1 MRELPPEILIV
12 TISYKN
18 SFKRRPHSVSVPK
31 AIAKGRVIVSDSVEN
46 IDSGDTVLVRYLIPW
61 NRYLF
66 EKLIVTQLIKK
77 YPTYYG
83 TKISQILPW
92 NLL

>member
-1 MRELPPEILIV
+1 MRELPTEILIA

-18 SFKRRPHSVSVPK
+18 SFKRRPDSVSVPK
-31 AIAKGRVIVSDSVEN
+31 AIAKGRVIASDSVKN
-46 IDSGDTVLVRYLIPW
+46 IDSGDIVLIRYLIPW
-61 NRYLF
+61 NRYFF